1 MTTTDEKQPNP
12 AASALHASPDAIA
25 DVLCKY
31 AMDNPALPKGT
42 QQRIAKQAADLL
54 NNSNSQL
61 SCN

>member
-1 MTTTDEKQPNP
+1 MTTGHKIANEDSENNP
-12 AASALHASPDAIA
+12 QAQSATVA
-25 DVLCKY
+25 DILCKY

-54 NNSNSQL
+54 KQTNNQT

>member
-1 MTTTDEKQPNP
+1 MTTTDEKQTNP

-54 NNSNSQL
+54 KEINSHHSSN
-61 SCN
+61 